1 MTNSQIFSAKLS
13 VIIEITDSNN
23 TDSKTTANRPTVMDK
38 RFGYTRDSQTFPGVP
53 TLLHR

>member
-38 RFGYTRDSQTFPGVP
+38 RFGYTYICFGIFSI
-53 TLLHR
+53 

>member
-38 RFGYTRDSQTFPGVP
+38 HFGYMW
-53 TLLHR
+53 